1 MATITQIGAMCNIKV
16 ENVTPDA
23 MILGDNQKRLTN
35 FDLLTLIDIILHVEI
50 YSVICMIVV
59 TYVGSFAIST
69 FGGSPTEVAAPPIFE
84 NKHTAIKMRI
94 GLTAERV
101 IDFMLAQYQL

>member
-35 FDLLTLIDIILHVEI
+35 LYCTLLFYDIIHVKI
-50 YSVICMIVV
+50 YSLFCMV

-84 NKHTAIKMRI
+84 NKHTAIKIRI
-94 GLTAERV
+94 GLTAKES
-101 IDFMLAQYQL
+101 